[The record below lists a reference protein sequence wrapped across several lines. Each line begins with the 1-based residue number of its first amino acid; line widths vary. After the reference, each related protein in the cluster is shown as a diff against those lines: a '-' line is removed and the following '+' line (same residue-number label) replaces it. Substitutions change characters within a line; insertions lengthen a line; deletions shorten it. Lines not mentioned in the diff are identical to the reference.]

1 MAVMTQNMLVSNIL
15 SKWIHI
21 NHYRE
26 LMDSDLKNAEL
37 EDSLC
42 IQSRDFVNK
51 EAINVFGGESLAK
64 AS

>member
-1 MAVMTQNMLVSNIL
+1 
-15 SKWIHI
+15 
-21 NHYRE
+21 
-26 LMDSDLKNAEL
+26 MDSDLKNAEL